1 MDEKTIRYYNE
12 NSAAFTSS
20 TRDVAFSTIQDRF
33 LSQLKPEAL
42 ILDLGCGSGRDT
54 KYFLEH
60 GHPVE
65 AMDGSIEMVKAAS
78 AYTGIPV
85 KHMYFQDLAENN
97 RYDAIWACSSLLHVP
112 SAELP
117 DILQKCAKA
126 LKDHGL
132 FYLSF
137 KYGTFEGYRNNR
149 YFTDLNEKSFTELI
163 RTVPSLT
170 ITETWISSDAR
181 PGRENEKWLNA
192 FVRKKGK

>member
-65 AMDGSIEMVKAAS
+65 AADGSIEMVKAAS

-85 KHMYFQDLAENN
+85 KHMYFQDLAETNH
-97 RYDAIWACSSLLHVP
+97 YDAIWACSSLLHVP

-117 DILQKCAKA
+117 DILQKCTDA
-126 LKDHGL
+126 LKENGL

-149 YFTDLNEKSFTELI
+149 YFTDLNEKSFTDLI

-192 FVRKKGK
+192 FLKKNR